1 MPYMETDIVYDGLKR
16 CSRCLLPDSFPG
28 ISFDEDGVCNYCHD
42 QPPFVELGEDAFT
55 ELLNRYRGKGDEYD
69 CIAPISGGRD
79 SAYVLHQIVA
89 RYDMRV
95 LSLTVDS
102 GFLTEEAYR
111 NIDQVTNTLGV
122 DHVWI
127 RDEDQVGAARR
138 NAEIKF
144 RGWLKNPSIHNIVP
158 VLNSG
163 DKLMNLRMFRYAS
176 EHGIP
181 LLLGGNV
188 VGTSTY
194 EHGNSRTGYLGVYP
208 DDHGVYSSAD
218 KLRLIRYYGW
228 DFLVNTYNWHPS
240 IFKEYFAGAAVYF
253 FDRFFKPSNVD
264 LAGFYD
270 YVPWNAEKIV
280 STITGEL
287 GWRGAD
293 DTTTTWRIDDSAY
306 ALINYLYFY
315 LAGID
320 EHVELYS
327 KMIRAGQITRD
338 EAIRR
343 CRLDSRPRVPSL
355 EKEFK
360 RLGVTEEEVHGA
372 LDEYRRIV
380 VGKYLK
386 GTSFERCMS
395 SYSPSTIPQTSVG
408 AAPEPITSPAD

>member
-1 MPYMETDIVYDGLKR
+1 MPYIETDTVYDYLER
-16 CSRCLLPDSFPG
+16 CSRCILPDSFPG

-42 QPPFVELGEDAFT
+42 QPPFVELGEEAFT
-55 ELLNRYRGKGDEYD
+55 ELLDRYRGKGDEYD

-79 SAYVLHQIVA
+79 SAYVLHQMVT

-95 LSLTVDS
+95 LTLTVDS
-102 GFLTEEAYR
+102 GFITEEAYR
-111 NIDQVTNTLGV
+111 NIDQVTEALGV
-122 DHVWI
+122 EHVWI
-127 RDEDQVGAARR
+127 RDEDQITAARL
-138 NAEIKF
+138 NAVTKF
-144 RGWLKNPSIHNIVP
+144 QGWLKNPSIHNIVP

-163 DKLMNLRMFRYAS
+163 DKLMNLWMFRYAS
-176 EHGIP
+176 EHDIP

-188 VGTSTY
+188 AGTSTY
-194 EHGNSRTGYLGVYP
+194 EHGNSRTGYLGVFP
-208 DDHGVYSSAD
+208 DDHGVYSFAD
-218 KLRLIRYYGW
+218 KLRLILFYGW
-228 DFLVNTYNWHPS
+228 DVLTNSYNWRPS
-240 IFKEYFAGAAVYF
+240 IFKEYLTGAAVYF
-253 FDRFFKPSNVD
+253 FDHLFKPSNVD
-264 LAGFYD
+264 LVGFYD
-270 YVPWNAEKIV
+270 YLPWNEEKIV

-327 KMIRAGQITRD
+327 KMIRAGQITRG

-343 CRLDSRPRVPSL
+343 CRMDSRPRIPSL

-360 RLGVTEEEVHGA
+360 RLGVTEEEVHRA
-372 LDEYRRIV
+372 LDEYRHIV

-395 SYSPSTIPQTSVG
+395 SYSPSTIHQTSVG